1 MEVTYRR
8 SSSIESSAMKWESL
22 LFDPATNKFC
32 LLNETAA
39 FLWERLETRAT
50 ATQLAEELCGAFDGV
65 ESAEARRHVE
75 EILERLGGLALIES
89 E

>member
-8 SSSIESSAMKWESL
+8 SQGIESSAMKSESL
-22 LFDPATNKFC
+22 LFDPETNKFC
-32 LLNETAA
+32 LLNETAT
-39 FLWERLETRAT
+39 FLWERLETPAT
-50 ATQLAEELCGAFDGV
+50 VAELAEGLCGAFDGV

-75 EILERLGGLALIES
+75 ELLQRLRGLALIES